1 MRKRAWKIWGGAN
14 CKAPIIL
21 RTHYNVDDDGEIE
34 KYAKASDNYFRGADW
49 SVLNSSE
56 LFSFGPDWQ
65 QVFYILPEIAG
76 CRSDYRRDKGCQNG
90 PTTVEAGPE
99 SILLKDNLVAISL
112 LHSISIAW
120 VFIVDKEA
128 FETHQLQVV
137 YLDGKQNVTVQGR
150 VEVKKDILHEIM
162 LNWEEGAPPGPVFNE
177 GTPGKKYLL
186 GSEPGRKF
194 SQLTH
199 SDLVDEEDSD

>member
-76 CRSDYRRDKGCQNG
+76 CR
-90 PTTVEAGPE
+90 T
-99 SILLKDNLVAISL
+99 
-112 LHSISIAW
+112 W